1 MNQTSILVLLCLT
14 ALVFAQRGDENDAL
28 RRRRRLVYGVK
39 PNEKNEADK
48 AEFFSE
54 TFDELDENWHRVL
67 DLSVSGKGKGSKSS
81 KSSKSSG
88 KGGKGG
94 KGSKSSR
101 RLAHDEVTF
110 DDLDENWHRVLDMSV
125 SGKGKG
131 SKGSKSSK
139 SSGSGKGKGGK
150 GSRL

>member
-14 ALVFAQRGDENDAL
+14 ALVFAQRGDENEAL

-67 DLSVSGKGKGSKSS
+67 QMSVSGK
-81 KSSKSSG
+81 
-88 KGGKGG
+88 GKGG
-94 KGSKSSR
+94 KGSKSS
-101 RLAHDEVTF
+101 
-110 DDLDENWHRVLDMSV
+110 
-125 SGKGKG
+125 GKGKG
-131 SKGSKSSK
+131 GKGKGGK
-139 SSGSGKGKGGK
+139 GEGGKGKGGK

>member
-14 ALVFAQRGDENDAL
+14 ALVFAQRGDQNDAL

-67 DLSVSGKGKGSKSS
+67 DMSVSGK
-81 KSSKSSG
+81 
-88 KGGKGG
+88 GKGG
-94 KGSKSSR
+94 KGSKSS
-101 RLAHDEVTF
+101 
-110 DDLDENWHRVLDMSV
+110 
-125 SGKGKG
+125 
-131 SKGSKSSK
+131 KS
-139 SSGSGKGKGGK
+139 SGKGKGGK

>member
-88 KGGKGG
+88 KGGKG
-94 KGSKSSR
+94 SKSSR
-101 RLAHDEVTF
+101 RLASDHVAF

-131 SKGSKSSK
+131 SKSSK
-139 SSGSGKGKGGK
+139 SSGKGGK
-150 GSRL
+150 GSKSSRRLA